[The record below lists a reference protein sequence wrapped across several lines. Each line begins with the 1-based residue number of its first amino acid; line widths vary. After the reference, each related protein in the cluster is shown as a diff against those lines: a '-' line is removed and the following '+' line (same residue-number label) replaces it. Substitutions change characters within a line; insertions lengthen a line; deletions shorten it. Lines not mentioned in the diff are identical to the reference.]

1 MPTPEKT
8 TRSEQQRV
16 SVDVLLDIFCIG
28 FGYNDRDSIQIR
40 LEKDGTVYVCDVR
53 EGRKIGE
60 PRMLSGHISWEL
72 FQEKWPDIVRYLLAE
87 QRKAAAQAAGG
98 EDG

>member
-40 LEKDGTVYVCDVR
+40 LEKDSTVYICDDR
-53 EGRKIGE
+53 ESRKLGE
-60 PRMLSGHISWEL
+60 PRMISGCVSWEL
-72 FQEKWPDIVRYLLAE
+72 FEKEWPEVMRYLLAKE
-87 QRKAAAQAAGG
+87 REAAKAKEG
-98 EDG
+98 E